1 MSELTDFDEVFGDLK
16 GGLGGV
22 RRVRWSGGVG
32 GVEFGC
38 GVGEVSQRM
47 AAVSRD
53 PVQTDSNSPSSQGV
67 ESSLDGAGCHPVHVG
82 AGDIGGADVD
92 RKLAV

>member
-1 MSELTDFDEVFGDLK
+1 VRLWGWKEKSNSKGLVIRPPGGENPSMGPGFDEVFGDLK

-38 GVGEVSQRM
+38 GSQRV

-53 PVQTDSNSPSSQGV
+53 PV
-67 ESSLDGAGCHPVHVG
+67 
-82 AGDIGGADVD
+82 
-92 RKLAV
+92 

>member
-1 MSELTDFDEVFGDLK
+1 MGSGFDEVFGDLK

-22 RRVRWSGGVG
+22 RRVRWGGGVG
-32 GVEFGC
+32 GVELGC
-38 GVGEVSQRM
+38 GVDEVSQRM

-53 PVQTDSNSPSSQGV
+53 PVQADSDSPGSQGV

-92 RKLAV
+92 RELAV